1 MVGHDH
7 LHAAGVGGSDGV
19 LNELVARE
27 ELEVDQ
33 IDQARFRNG
42 DIEGDVVVGR
52 QFGFAAFVLGAEG
65 EENGLIRESGAQRL
79 ERFENGGGIGDGSKV
94 VAAPFENVEVCSGV
108 GGSFGLHGG
117 EILGHKRNDDL
128 GGAFAHG
135 DVLDLN
141 GLHDDIECSGG

>member
-1 MVGHDH
+1 M
-7 LHAAGVGGSDGV
+7 GGSDGV

-33 IDQARFRNG
+33 IDQARFRNS

-79 ERFENGGGIGDGSKV
+79 ERFDNGGGIRDGSEV
-94 VAAPFENVEVCSGV
+94 VAAPFENVEVC
-108 GGSFGLHGG
+108 
-117 EILGHKRNDDL
+117 RDPWP
-128 GGAFAHG
+128 
-135 DVLDLN
+135 
-141 GLHDDIECSGG
+141 